1 MSGLL
6 LIIPSLVGWAG
17 GCIVNYL
24 SDVLPVT
31 RTLSRP
37 FCSTCETAFTW
48 TDYLLFRSCPN
59 GHPRALRSWVVQ
71 ALAMTA
77 SLYLWIIPPAKLGY
91 PLGFVLILYFGIVLV
106 IDIEHRL
113 ILHPTSIF
121 GALLGLLVG
130 TLAHGIVPTL
140 LGGLGGLAIM
150 LLLYLF
156 GMLFTR
162 LRWRKLRAAGQAID
176 DEEALGQGDV
186 ILSAII
192 GLMLGW
198 PLIWFGILIG
208 VLIGGA
214 FSILFLLALV
224 LMRKYEKNALMIF
237 LPYGPY
243 LVLSAFWIL
252 FFPQSLAALVP

>member
-1 MSGLL
+1 MTSLL
-6 LIIPSLVGWAG
+6 LIIPIIIGWMG
-17 GCIVNYL
+17 GWIVNYL

-31 RTLSRP
+31 RRLSQP
-37 FCSTCETAFTW
+37 ACQYCDANFTW
-48 TDYLLFRSCPN
+48 KDYLFFRDCPN
-59 GHPRALRSWVVQ
+59 GHRRDVRTWIVQ
-71 ALAMTA
+71 ALSVVA
-77 SLYLWIIPPAKLGY
+77 SLYLWINPPTRLGY
-91 PLGFVLILYFGIVLV
+91 LLGYILILYFGMILV

-130 TLAHGIVPTL
+130 TLAHGIYPTL
-140 LGGLGGLAIM
+140 LGGLGGLLIM
-150 LLLYLF
+150 LALYFF
-156 GMLFTR
+156 GTLFTR
-162 LRWRKLRAAGQAID
+162 IRLRKLQAEGQAPD

-208 VLIGGA
+208 VLIGGI
-214 FSILFLLALV
+214 FSILFLLALL
-224 LMRKYEKNALMIF
+224 LMRKYQKNALMIF

-243 LVLSAFWIL
+243 LIASAFWIL
-252 FFPQSLAALVP
+252 FFPKSLAALVP